1 MNLTDL
7 NLLDSRIGDK
17 GYFVAPTVFADVTD
31 NMKIAVEEV
40 KMLRV
45 PTVEFLSRDT
55 MIKFSL
61 LWVTALEDYHHFLLQ
76 IFGPVQTII
85 KFKNMEEL
93 IERANKTMYGLA
105 ASIMTTNLDKALY
118 LSNSLRA
125 GTVWYVFWKVG
136 IRNNRVNQYFKYT

>member
-1 MNLTDL
+1 
-7 NLLDSRIGDK
+7 
-17 GYFVAPTVFADVTD
+17 
-31 NMKIAVEEV
+31 
-40 KMLRV
+40 
-45 PTVEFLSRDT
+45 
-55 MIKFSL
+55 MIRFSL
-61 LWVTALEDYHHFLLQ
+61 QVYALDYHYFLLQ

-125 GTVWYVFWKVG
+125 GTVWYVSLKISVQKNQGKFVLYLNVDIITVVPTEKV
-136 IRNNRVNQYFKYT
+136 NC